1 MTTST
6 TPLAPNFKSLF
17 RSLDFDHPLDVADEK
32 DAALYVEN
40 MHVSNGFASPLD
52 ELRSSIEMSD
62 SPGTWL
68 FTGHRGV
75 GKSTELRRLAR
86 DLDRQGHLVVVADM
100 EKYLNLAEPID
111 TVTLLLTLAGAL
123 IEGCEEEKYFGKSA
137 HLKEG
142 WGKRFLEYVKRTKV
156 NVKEFEVEIDGV
168 FSAQVELKEKPSLR
182 QKIVQAMEGSIGTFA
197 AEIREFIKPIAE
209 KWKEKQ
215 GNDEARVILILDSL
229 ERLRAS
235 GANAE
240 VCYQSIRDTFDINAA
255 HLKME
260 HIDVVYSVPP
270 YLPFLIPNLGAY
282 FGVDVCT
289 LPHVKVFETPQDD
302 VDTPPVPCEKGIN
315 LMVETVLR
323 RYPEVEQLIPRESL
337 VRLALASSGGMRN
350 YFRLLRSVC
359 TKANV
364 GNVNI
369 PLSDA
374 RLLDAAE
381 QNLRNEM
388 PLAEDDKEWLR
399 LVRKKHGTG
408 LKNINKLHELARLFD
423 SEVILN
429 YRNGRDWCDVHYLL
443 QADLAK

>member
-1 MTTST
+1 MTTS
-6 TPLAPNFKSLF
+6 PAPNFKALF
-17 RSLDFDHPLDVADEK
+17 RSLDFDHPLNVEDEK
-32 DAALYVEN
+32 DAALYVPD
-40 MHVSNGFASPLD
+40 MHVSNGFSSPLD
-52 ELRSSIEMSD
+52 ELCGSIDMSD
-62 SPGTWL
+62 RPGTWL

-86 DLDRQGHLVVVADM
+86 DLRQKGHLVVVADM
-100 EKYLNLAEPID
+100 ENYLNLAEPID
-111 TVTLLLTLAGAL
+111 TVTLLITLAGAL
-123 IEGCEEEKYFGKSA
+123 AKGCEGEEQLGKVSG
-137 HLKEG
+137 LQES
-142 WGKRFLEYVKRTKV
+142 WSKRFYNYLTKTEV
-156 NVKEFEVEIDGV
+156 NIKEFGIDAEV
-168 FSAQVELKEKPSLR
+168 FSAQVELKEKPAFR

-197 AEIREFIKPIAE
+197 EEVRQFIKPIAE
-209 KWKEKQ
+209 AWKHKQ

-240 VCYQSIRDTFDINAA
+240 VCYQSIRNTFDINAA

-270 YLPFLIPNLGAY
+270 YLPFLIPNLGSY

-289 LPHVKVFETPQDD
+289 LPHVKVFETPKNG
-302 VDTPPVPCEKGIN
+302 VDEPPIPCDKGVN

-323 RYPEVEQLIPRESL
+323 RYPAVEQLIPREGL

-364 GNVNI
+364 GNVTI
-369 PLSDA
+369 PLHDQ

-399 LVRKKHGTG
+399 IVRKTHGTG
-408 LKNINKLHELARLFD
+408 LKNIDKLHELARLFD

-429 YRNGRDWCDVHYLL
+429 YRNGHDWCDVHYLL
-443 QADLAK
+443 QADLAEK

>member
-1 MTTST
+1 MTT
-6 TPLAPNFKSLF
+6 PPNFKALF
-17 RSLDFDHPLDVADEK
+17 RSLDFDHPLNVEDEK
-32 DAALYVEN
+32 DAALYVPD
-40 MHVSNGFASPLD
+40 MHVSNGFSSPLD
-52 ELRSSIEMSD
+52 ELCGSIDMSD
-62 SPGTWL
+62 RPGTWL

-86 DLDRQGHLVVVADM
+86 DLRQKGHLVVVADM
-100 EKYLNLAEPID
+100 ENYLNLAEPID
-111 TVTLLLTLAGAL
+111 TATLLITLAGAL
-123 IEGCEEEKYFGKSA
+123 VEGCEGEEQLGKASGLQA
-137 HLKEG
+137 S
-142 WGKRFLEYVKRTKV
+142 WSKRFFDYLTKTEV
-156 NVKEFEVEIDGV
+156 NIKEFGIDAEV
-168 FSAQVELKEKPSLR
+168 FSAQVELKEKPALR

-197 AEIREFIKPIAE
+197 AEVRQFIKPIAE
-209 KWKEKQ
+209 AWKKKQ

-240 VCYQSIRDTFDINAA
+240 VCYQSIRNTFDINAA

-270 YLPFLIPNLGAY
+270 YLPFLIPSLGSY

-289 LPHVKVFETPQDD
+289 LPHVKVFETPKNGGDKPE
-302 VDTPPVPCEKGIN
+302 PPIPCDKGVN

-323 RYPEVEQLIPRESL
+323 RYPAVEQLIPREGL

-364 GNVNI
+364 GKVII
-369 PLSDA
+369 PLHDQ

-399 LVRKKHGTG
+399 IVRKTHGTG
-408 LKNINKLHELARLFD
+408 LKNIDKLHELARLFD

-429 YRNGRDWCDVHYLL
+429 YRNGHDWCDVHYLL
-443 QADLAK
+443 QADLAEK